1 VYKLADGMVERLSP
15 DFILTA
21 IAPGIVKLFG
31 AGVARVL
38 GLALLWAGITPR
50 NNQKPLLMP
59 LAMHTRILA
68 AVRVRLELGPGA
80 PLPSVVVRVPII
92 VGGAGGQVEFSQL
105 PGVGEES
112 GVGSGG
118 HGAMQLGSAGLS
130 SSEIARQLAAQT
142 ALTCSLKR
150 RMEETH
156 AELLAAVSAVQENLT
171 AAVSQVNSNIRRIR
185 VAPVVHGV
193 AANVVGSG
201 GVASSTANLSERPR
215 NLHLLWEEWEH
226 GSGVNKAARSFSP
239 EERGRCKGVYSL
251 RKCFWSVIDSMVR
264 KGWTADA
271 AIDRVYVAYGQGTPV
286 TKILHMMRNDKK
298 LSGGVH
304 ASLL

>member
-1 VYKLADGMVERLSP
+1 MYKLADGMVERLSP

-21 IAPGIVKLFG
+21 ITPGIVKLFG

-68 AVRVRLELGPGA
+68 AVRARLELGPGA

-92 VGGAGGQVEFSQL
+92 VLGGAGGQVEFSQL

-150 RMEETH
+150 RMERGD
-156 AELLAAVSAVQENLT
+156 ARRAV
-171 AAVSQVNSNIRRIR
+171 
-185 VAPVVHGV
+185 
-193 AANVVGSG
+193 G
-201 GVASSTANLSERPR
+201 GCKRGTGEPD
-215 NLHLLWEEWEH
+215 
-226 GSGVNKAARSFSP
+226 
-239 EERGRCKGVYSL
+239 RGRQPS
-251 RKCFWSVIDSMVR
+251 
-264 KGWTADA
+264 
-271 AIDRVYVAYGQGTPV
+271 QQQ
-286 TKILHMMRNDKK
+286 H
-298 LSGGVH
+298 
-304 ASLL
+304 